1 MEGTKAME
9 PEPASGNN
17 GTAKH
22 LYITQYQLHKEY
34 GIGKATINRAVKSG
48 RLQLHDREDGVKR
61 VFLPEALKLFQDR
74 VKNEAE
80 LVETTQE
87 GNQTAS
93 NGTLTE
99 LSKLTM
105 ELALARQEIAH
116 KEEIIRRIEEH
127 KADIE
132 SERDHLRD
140 EVTTLKALPAPAPT
154 PQKPSL
160 WQRLTGAKA

>member
-1 MEGTKAME
+1 ME

-17 GTAKH
+17 GSAKH

-34 GIGKATINRAVKSG
+34 GIGKATINRAVKAG

-93 NGTLTE
+93 NGTLAE
-99 LSKLTM
+99 LSKLTL

-140 EVTTLKALPAPAPT
+140 EVTTLKALPAPAAQA
-154 PQKPSL
+154 PQKPTL
-160 WQRLTGAKA
+160 WQRLTGARA

>member
-1 MEGTKAME
+1 ME
-9 PEPASGNN
+9 PEPASGSN

-22 LYITQYQLHKEY
+22 LYITQYQLHKDY

-74 VKNEAE
+74 VRNEAE

-87 GNQTAS
+87 GNQTTSA
-93 NGTLTE
+93 GTLTE
-99 LSKLTM
+99 LAKLTM

-132 SERDHLRD
+132 SERDHLRE
-140 EVTTLKALPAPAPT
+140 EVTTLKALPAPALT
-154 PQKPSL
+154 PQKPNL

>member
-1 MEGTKAME
+1 ME

-74 VKNEAE
+74 VKSEAE

-99 LSKLTM
+99 LAKLTM

-127 KADIE
+127 KTDIE
-132 SERDHLRD
+132 RERDHLRD
-140 EVTTLKALPAPAPT
+140 EVTTLKALPAPTVQPA
-154 PQKPSL
+154 QKPTL
-160 WQRLTGAKA
+160 WQRLTGKATA